1 MSANT
6 IQTINTTTSR
16 KFTLQPMKYMLTP
29 VNSMLA
35 LFHIRDLCNGVGQD
49 ESVVPSSVSPS
60 LCKFVLSLN
69 EILLQRNSIGK
80 PTIFGYLPAP
90 VSVNII
96 KQIIGDDGY
105 YFKRTTSECD
115 VDFIWHDRKN
125 NMFLFWAQNN
135 FRISRAMN
143 AIRWRS
149 NKIMTLAYE
158 AEQAATED
166 YSDMPDLLNS
176 DGTIYR
182 GENEAEAQAPAAQ
195 APAAAQAHYSTNP
208 VYRNNLQLLLTICRG
223 EREAAPAT
231 SANASTAAIE
241 DISEDEEEDCRPPSL
256 ERSYSMSYSR
266 GEGCRSRISSGLYPE
281 FEAPGIPE

>member
-6 IQTINTTTSR
+6 IQTIYTANAQETSSTR

-49 ESVVPSSVSPS
+49 DTVVPSSISPS
-60 LCKFVLSLN
+60 LCEFVLSLN
-69 EILLQRNSIGK
+69 EVLLQRNRIGK

-105 YFKRTTSECD
+105 YFKRTTAECQ

-135 FRISRAMN
+135 YRISRAMN

-158 AEQAATED
+158 AEAAIYD
-166 YSDMPDLLNS
+166 DMPDLLNS

-182 GENEAEAQAPAAQ
+182 GERETASAPAPV
-195 APAAAQAHYSTNP
+195 APVTPAPLTRSTT
-208 VYRNNLQLLLTICRG
+208 V
-223 EREAAPAT
+223 
-231 SANASTAAIE
+231 ASGIE
-241 DISEDEEEDCRPPSL
+241 DISDDEEEEDDDCCPPTL
-256 ERSYSMSYSR
+256 GRSYSMSYSR
-266 GEGCRSRISSGLYPE
+266 GEGCRSRISSGRFPE
-281 FEAPGIPE
+281 FEPPGLPE

>member
-6 IQTINTTTSR
+6 INTTSR
-16 KFTLQPMKYMLTP
+16 KFTLQPMKYTLTP

-49 ESVVPSSVSPS
+49 ESVVPSSISPS
-60 LCKFVLSLN
+60 LCEFVLSLN
-69 EILLQRNSIGK
+69 EILLQRNRIGK

-90 VSVNII
+90 VSVAIT

-105 YFKRTTSECD
+105 YFKRTTAECD

-158 AEQAATED
+158 AEAAQAASEAAGEAAED

-176 DGTIYR
+176 DGTIY
-182 GENEAEAQAPAAQ
+182 
-195 APAAAQAHYSTNP
+195 
-208 VYRNNLQLLLTICRG
+208 
-223 EREAAPAT
+223 
-231 SANASTAAIE
+231 
-241 DISEDEEEDCRPPSL
+241 
-256 ERSYSMSYSR
+256 
-266 GEGCRSRISSGLYPE
+266 
-281 FEAPGIPE
+281 

>member
-6 IQTINTTTSR
+6 IQTIYTANAQDVSASR

-49 ESVVPSSVSPS
+49 DSVVPSSISPS
-60 LCKFVLSLN
+60 LCEFVLSLN
-69 EILLQRNSIGK
+69 EVLLQRNRIGK

-105 YFKRTTSECD
+105 YFKRTTAECQ

-125 NMFLFWAQNN
+125 NTFLFWAQNN
-135 FRISRAMN
+135 YRISRAMN

-158 AEQAATED
+158 AERDASAAAAANAVED

-182 GENEAEAQAPAAQ
+182 GE
-195 APAAAQAHYSTNP
+195 
-208 VYRNNLQLLLTICRG
+208 
-223 EREAAPAT
+223 REAPAT
-231 SANASTAAIE
+231 SAPAPVAPAPLTRSTTSASAIE
-241 DISEDEEEDCRPPSL
+241 DISDDEAEDEEDDDCCPPTL
-256 ERSYSMSYSR
+256 GRSYSMSYSR
-266 GEGCRSRISSGLYPE
+266 GEGCRSRISSGRFPE
-281 FEAPGIPE
+281 FEAPGLPE

>member
-6 IQTINTTTSR
+6 IQTINTTSR
-16 KFTLQPMKYMLTP
+16 KFTLQPMKYTLTP

-49 ESVVPSSVSPS
+49 ESVVPSSISPS
-60 LCKFVLSLN
+60 LCEFVLSLN
-69 EILLQRNSIGK
+69 EILLQRNRIGK

-90 VSVNII
+90 VSVAIT

-105 YFKRTTSECD
+105 YFKRTTAECD

-158 AEQAATED
+158 AASEAAQAAQAAAGEAEDVD

-182 GENEAEAQAPAAQ
+182 GE
-195 APAAAQAHYSTNP
+195 
-208 VYRNNLQLLLTICRG
+208 
-223 EREAAPAT
+223 REAPAT
-231 SANASTAAIE
+231 AAAPLAASASGIE
-241 DISEDEEEDCRPPSL
+241 DISEDEDEDEDCRPPSL

-266 GEGCRSRISSGLYPE
+266 GEGCRSRISSGRCPE
-281 FEAPGIPE
+281 FEAPGLPE

>member
-6 IQTINTTTSR
+6 IQTINTTSR

-49 ESVVPSSVSPS
+49 DSVVPSSISPS
-60 LCKFVLSLN
+60 LCEFVLSLN
-69 EILLQRNSIGK
+69 EILLQRNRIGK

-90 VSVNII
+90 VSVTII

-158 AEQAATED
+158 AASEAASSEAAKAAAATED

-182 GENEAEAQAPAAQ
+182 GESAAE
-195 APAAAQAHYSTNP
+195 S
-208 VYRNNLQLLLTICRG
+208 
-223 EREAAPAT
+223 AAPALART
-231 SANASTAAIE
+231 STAANASTAAAASGIE
-241 DISEDEEEDCRPPSL
+241 DISDDEDEMEDCRPPSL

>member
-6 IQTINTTTSR
+6 INTASR
-16 KFTLQPMKYMLTP
+16 KFTLQPMKYTLTP

-49 ESVVPSSVSPS
+49 VSVVPSSISPS
-60 LCKFVLSLN
+60 LCEFVLSLN
-69 EILLQRNSIGK
+69 EILLQRNRIGK

-90 VSVNII
+90 VSVAIT

-105 YFKRTTSECD
+105 YFKRTTAECD

-158 AEQAATED
+158 AASEAEQAAAQAAASEAEDVD

-182 GENEAEAQAPAAQ
+182 GEREASAAAQ
-195 APAAAQAHYSTNP
+195 APAPPANAVAQA
-208 VYRNNLQLLLTICRG
+208 
-223 EREAAPAT
+223 
-231 SANASTAAIE
+231 SASGIE
-241 DISEDEEEDCRPPSL
+241 DISDDEDEDEDCCPPSL

-266 GEGCRSRISSGLYPE
+266 GEGCRSRISSGRCPE
-281 FEAPGIPE
+281 FEAPGLPE

>member
-6 IQTINTTTSR
+6 IQTIYTAKGVSSPHDEGKGTSSSQDVSASR

-49 ESVVPSSVSPS
+49 DSVVPSSISPS
-60 LCKFVLSLN
+60 LCEFVLSLN
-69 EILLQRNSIGK
+69 EILLQRNRIGK

-105 YFKRTTSECD
+105 YFKRTTAECQ

-125 NMFLFWAQNN
+125 NTFLFWAQNN
-135 FRISRAMN
+135 YRISRAMN

-158 AEQAATED
+158 AERDASAAAAVED

-182 GENEAEAQAPAAQ
+182 GEREAVAPVAPA
-195 APAAAQAHYSTNP
+195 P
-208 VYRNNLQLLLTICRG
+208 LTR
-223 EREAAPAT
+223 
-231 SANASTAAIE
+231 SATAASGIE
-241 DISEDEEEDCRPPSL
+241 DISDEEEDDDCCPPTL
-256 ERSYSMSYSR
+256 GRSYSMSYSR
-266 GEGCRSRISSGLYPE
+266 GEGCRSRISSGRFPE
-281 FEAPGIPE
+281 FEAPGLPE

>member
-6 IQTINTTTSR
+6 IQTINTASR

-49 ESVVPSSVSPS
+49 DSVVPSSISPS
-60 LCKFVLSLN
+60 LCEFVLSLN
-69 EILLQRNSIGK
+69 EILLQRNRIGK

-90 VSVNII
+90 VSVTII

-105 YFKRTTSECD
+105 YFKRTTAECQ

-125 NMFLFWAQNN
+125 NTFLFWAQNN
-135 FRISRAMN
+135 YRISRAMN

-158 AEQAATED
+158 AEAAAAQAAAED

-182 GENEAEAQAPAAQ
+182 GE
-195 APAAAQAHYSTNP
+195 
-208 VYRNNLQLLLTICRG
+208 
-223 EREAAPAT
+223 REAHT
-231 SANASTAAIE
+231 STAASGIE
-241 DISEDEEEDCRPPSL
+241 DISDDEGEMEGDDEMEEDCRPPSL

>member
-60 LCKFVLSLN
+60 LCEFVLSLN

-105 YFKRTTSECD
+105 YFKRTTAECD

-158 AEQAATED
+158 AEAAAQATAATED
-166 YSDMPDLLNS
+166 YSDMPVLLNS

-182 GENEAEAQAPAAQ
+182 GE
-195 APAAAQAHYSTNP
+195 S
-208 VYRNNLQLLLTICRG
+208 
-223 EREAAPAT
+223 AAPAPLTRTST
-231 SANASTAAIE
+231 SANASTAASGIE
-241 DISEDEEEDCRPPSL
+241 DISDDEDDDCRPPSL

>member
-6 IQTINTTTSR
+6 IQTINTTSR
-16 KFTLQPMKYMLTP
+16 KFTLQPMKYTLTP

-49 ESVVPSSVSPS
+49 ESVVPSSISPS
-60 LCKFVLSLN
+60 LCEFVLSLN
-69 EILLQRNSIGK
+69 EILLQRNRIGK

-90 VSVNII
+90 VSVAIT

-105 YFKRTTSECD
+105 YFKRTTAECD

-158 AEQAATED
+158 AASEAEQAAAQAQAAASEAAGEAEED
-166 YSDMPDLLNS
+166 SDMPDLLNS

-182 GENEAEAQAPAAQ
+182 GERPAPAEP
-195 APAAAQAHYSTNP
+195 AP
-208 VYRNNLQLLLTICRG
+208 LTR
-223 EREAAPAT
+223 T
-231 SANASTAAIE
+231 STAASGIE
-241 DISEDEEEDCRPPSL
+241 DISEDEDEDEDCRPPSL

-266 GEGCRSRISSGLYPE
+266 GEGCRSRISSGRCPE
-281 FEAPGIPE
+281 FEAPGLPE

>member
-6 IQTINTTTSR
+6 INTASR
-16 KFTLQPMKYMLTP
+16 KFTLQPMKYTLTP

-49 ESVVPSSVSPS
+49 ESVVPSSISPS
-60 LCKFVLSLN
+60 LCEFVLSLN
-69 EILLQRNSIGK
+69 EILLQRNRIGK

-90 VSVNII
+90 VSVAIT

-105 YFKRTTSECD
+105 YFKRTTAECD

-158 AEQAATED
+158 AASEAAQAAQAAGEAAED

-182 GENEAEAQAPAAQ
+182 GE
-195 APAAAQAHYSTNP
+195 
-208 VYRNNLQLLLTICRG
+208 
-223 EREAAPAT
+223 REAPLA
-231 SANASTAAIE
+231 TAAPLARTNTIASGIE
-241 DISEDEEEDCRPPSL
+241 DISDDEAEGEMDDEDEDCRPPSL

-266 GEGCRSRISSGLYPE
+266 GEGCRSRISSGRCPE
-281 FEAPGIPE
+281 FEAPGLPE